1 MKKKDLLNVWSSIRD
16 GKFNKMSGEAKIK
29 FVKLLA
35 KLSPVVKA
43 YEEYQKTI
51 VEKLKEEYP
60 DFDSRLEKARAYEE
74 YMANKSDKQPEIT
87 EAEYK
92 DIVKDVQS
100 FNKAVTDA
108 LNEEAEKDVDVT
120 FDKLTSTEY
129 GCFIDSND
137 FTGQQ
142 ALDLM
147 EIIAEGV

>member
-16 GKFNKMSGEAKIK
+16 GKFGKMSGEAKIK

-51 VEKLKEEYP
+51 VEKLKEEYQ
-60 DFDSRLEKARAYEE
+60 DFDARLEKARAYEE
-74 YMANKSDKQPEIT
+74 FMAKKSDKQPDIT
-87 EAEYK
+87 DTEYK
-92 DIVKDVQS
+92 EIVKDVQA
-100 FNKAVTDA
+100 FNKAVADA
-108 LNEEAEKDVDVT
+108 LNEEADKEVDVT

-137 FTGQQ
+137 FTGSQ
-142 ALDLM
+142 ALQLM
-147 EIIAEGV
+147 EIICDLG

>member
-1 MKKKDLLNVWSSIRD
+1 MKKKDLLNAWSSIRD
-16 GKFNKMSGEAKIK
+16 GKFNKMSGGAKIK

-51 VEKLKEEYP
+51 VEKLKEEYK
-60 DFDSRLEKARAYEE
+60 DFDQRLEKARAYEE
-74 YMANKSDKQPEIT
+74 FMAKKSDKQPEIT

-100 FNKAVTDA
+100 FNKAVADA